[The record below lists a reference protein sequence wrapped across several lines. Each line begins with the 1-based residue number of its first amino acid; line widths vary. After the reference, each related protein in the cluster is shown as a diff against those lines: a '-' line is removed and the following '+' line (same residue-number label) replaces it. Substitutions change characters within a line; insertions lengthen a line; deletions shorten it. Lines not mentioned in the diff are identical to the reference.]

1 MERDPKGH
9 NLRIDAV
16 FFWFSELRD
25 LRQLFWVR
33 ATKKAWMPCGLN
45 EINNYAIIE
54 CLISYLTNPKF
65 MFRLIYPGIVCEYEY
80 VNARVT
86 AGSHLIEIH

>member
-33 ATKKAWMPCGLN
+33 ATKKAWMSRGLN

-65 MFRLIYPGIVCEYEY
+65 MFRLIYPGIVD
-80 VNARVT
+80 ALVT

>member
-1 MERDPKGH
+1 MERDPKD

-16 FFWFSELRD
+16 FFSGFSELRD

-33 ATKKAWMPCGLN
+33 ATKKVWMSRGLN

-65 MFRLIYPGIVCEYEY
+65 MFRLIYPGIVD
-80 VNARVT
+80 ARVT

>member
-1 MERDPKGH
+1 MERDPKD

-16 FFWFSELRD
+16 FFSGFSELRD

-33 ATKKAWMPCGLN
+33 ATKKAWMSRGLN

-65 MFRLIYPGIVCEYEY
+65 MFRLIYPGIFD
-80 VNARVT
+80 ARVT

>member
-1 MERDPKGH
+1 MERDPKD

-16 FFWFSELRD
+16 FFSGFSELRD

-33 ATKKAWMPCGLN
+33 ATKKAWMSRGLN

-65 MFRLIYPGIVCEYEY
+65 MFRLIYPGIVD
-80 VNARVT
+80 ALVT

>member
-65 MFRLIYPGIVCEYEY
+65 MFRLIYPGIVD
-80 VNARVT
+80 ALVT

>member
-1 MERDPKGH
+1 MERDPKD

-33 ATKKAWMPCGLN
+33 ATKKAWMSRGLN

-65 MFRLIYPGIVCEYEY
+65 MFRLIYPGIVD
-80 VNARVT
+80 ALVT

>member
-65 MFRLIYPGIVCEYEY
+65 MFRLIYPGIVD
-80 VNARVT
+80 ARVT

>member
-1 MERDPKGH
+1 MERDPKD

-16 FFWFSELRD
+16 FFSGFSELRD

-33 ATKKAWMPCGLN
+33 ATKKAWMSRGLN

-65 MFRLIYPGIVCEYEY
+65 MFRLIYPGIVD
-80 VNARVT
+80 ARVT